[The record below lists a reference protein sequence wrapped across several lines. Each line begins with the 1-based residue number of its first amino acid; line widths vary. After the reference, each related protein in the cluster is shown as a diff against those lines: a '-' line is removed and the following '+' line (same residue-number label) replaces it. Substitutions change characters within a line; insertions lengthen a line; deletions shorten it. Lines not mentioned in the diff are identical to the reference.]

1 VARSSFFIVVSP
13 CWIAILAGRLDC
25 GAAKEKRLGSGGW
38 GAGQPYRLGCGG
50 GESPLQSL
58 GNAGAASYL
67 GCGLPGS
74 GRAVVKGSMMLKRSP
89 VLLAHAGVLALA
101 LGAGPVAAQDL
112 FAAIAFSASTGKAG
126 ASWNYATGGEAEGE
140 AVAQCGVDDCA
151 PVMVFGQCG
160 AIAVGDGYG
169 MGYAADVTAEVAD
182 AKALENCNGFT
193 TNCAVTMSLCNEG
206 S

>member
-1 VARSSFFIVVSP
+1 MLQTIHS
-13 CWIAILAGRLDC
+13 RLC
-25 GAAKEKRLGSGGW
+25 AA
-38 GAGQPYRLGCGG
+38 
-50 GESPLQSL
+50 
-58 GNAGAASYL
+58 AA
-67 GCGLPGS
+67 
-74 GRAVVKGSMMLKRSP
+74 V
-89 VLLAHAGVLALA
+89 LA
-101 LGAGPVAAQDL
+101 LGAGPGAAQEL

-126 ASWNYATGGEAEGE
+126 ASWNYGTGAEAEGE

-169 MGYAADVTAEVAD
+169 MGYAADTSTAVAD
-182 AKALENCNGFT
+182 EKALANCNGFT

>member
-1 VARSSFFIVVSP
+1 MLQRSRSLFCAVA
-13 CWIAILAGRLDC
+13 A
-25 GAAKEKRLGSGGW
+25 
-38 GAGQPYRLGCGG
+38 
-50 GESPLQSL
+50 
-58 GNAGAASYL
+58 
-67 GCGLPGS
+67 
-74 GRAVVKGSMMLKRSP
+74 
-89 VLLAHAGVLALA
+89 VLALA
-101 LGAGPVAAQDL
+101 AAPAAAEGL

-126 ASWNYATGGEAEGE
+126 ASWNYGTGTDAESE

-169 MGYAADVTAEVAD
+169 MGYAADVSTAVAD
-182 AKALENCNGFT
+182 EKALANCNGFT